1 MPSGISSASNPTAP
15 IDRRAAEKNTLAVA
29 NLFTSASIAS
39 GIGIGA
45 IGITGFAGFLAHF
58 ACMLVVSGA
67 CVSWKCDG
75 TPSAYFASIDKI
87 FIDGPLAG
95 LPTFVLFWTLS
106 YNFCH

>member
-1 MPSGISSASNPTAP
+1 
-15 IDRRAAEKNTLAVA
+15 
-29 NLFTSASIAS
+29 
-39 GIGIGA
+39 
-45 IGITGFAGFLAHF
+45 
-58 ACMLVVSGA
+58 MLVVSGA

-106 YNFCH
+106 YNFCHLFA